1 VASTTRAGRAEQRK
15 AADSAKETTKAET
28 ASPKGKL
35 GFKDQ
40 HELKTLP
47 ERMKKLESDIAKLRA
62 VLADPQLY
70 ARDPARFAKASAL
83 LAEAETQLGAAEDR
97 WLELE
102 MLRDA

>member
-1 VASTTRAGRAEQRK
+1 GEAAAPAGK
-15 AADSAKETTKAET
+15 
-28 ASPKGKL
+28 PKL

-47 ERMKKLESDIAKLRA
+47 DRMKKLESDIAKLRE
-62 VLADPQLY
+62 VLADPGLY
-70 ARDPARFAKASAL
+70 TRDPARFAKASDL
-83 LAEAETQLGAAEDR
+83 LGVAETELARAEDR